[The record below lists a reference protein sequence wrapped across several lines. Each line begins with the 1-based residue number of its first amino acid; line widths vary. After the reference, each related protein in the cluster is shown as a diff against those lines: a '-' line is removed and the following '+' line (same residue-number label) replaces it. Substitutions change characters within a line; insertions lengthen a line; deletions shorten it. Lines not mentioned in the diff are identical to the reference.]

1 MAFDKATL
9 DRWYQGLNQTH
20 VNLKKHFDTLLR
32 GGPLPT
38 IQTEITNL
46 GRTVDALGTMIKQFQ
61 TQIQATPDTT
71 TPTPGGSSPATPTA
85 PPARTSASVQNL
97 IHFADYLDNNGYYE
111 LADKATEVIK
121 LSAQT
126 GKDDLIKL
134 ADYLDNNEFYAL
146 ANKADEISDLLC
158 MADYGFV
165 PRCREDVLENKADDE
180 LIQKGNKGSLST
192 RYCPDHRGVQAIRI
206 DEKTYQCPIDG
217 KRYNYETGYIN
228 YEGQKVPGGSIAAQ
242 TPTTSDFGGIPMRI
256 YDSRSDVLNR
266 MN

>member
-1 MAFDKATL
+1 MAFDKVTL

-61 TQIQATPDTT
+61 TQIQTTPDTT
-71 TPTPGGSSPATPTA
+71 TATPGVAGPSAPTASPARA
-85 PPARTSASVQNL
+85 ASVQKL
-97 IHFADYLDNNGYYE
+97 IHLADYLDTNGYYE
-111 LADKATEVIK
+111 LANKATKIIK
-121 LSAQT
+121 LSAQI
-126 GKDDLIKL
+126 GKYDLIKL

-146 ANKADEISDLLC
+146 ADKVDEINDLLC

-165 PRCREDVLENKADDE
+165 PKCRDILENKADDV

-206 DEKTYQCPIDG
+206 DENTYQCPIDG